1 MPMRPYLIGLVCA
14 LPVAACAPGPP
25 QPASQYHTAATTTQL
40 PLAFAPGT
48 SDLTEPERVALRQLR
63 RTLPIQVVPVLQA
76 AGPLAVDHVREV
88 ARRLGRPVQF
98 DNVSIMPPDQA
109 LLIMPYRP
117 IVADSCR
124 GPGVR
129 QPGSIWPGNDDDAPM
144 LLPPGCATALDIEAQ
159 TIQSPD
165 LLQGRPLPPAAA
177 TPFAA
182 AIERYYYRNDPAQ
195 STGTQGGSQA
205 GGDQPGSS
213 TTTSAGATGVGSAS
227 PLLGPLPATGQT
239 AQ

>member
-1 MPMRPYLIGLVCA
+1 MRFRV
-14 LPVAACAPGPP
+14 PVGPG
-25 QPASQYHTAATTTQL
+25 QRVPA
-40 PLAFAPGT
+40 
-48 SDLTEPERVALRQLR
+48 ALRVCVKER
-63 RTLPIQVVPVLQA
+63 AGHAAERIQC
-76 AGPLAVDHVREV
+76 DT
-88 ARRLGRPVQF
+88 
-98 DNVSIMPPDQA
+98 
-109 LLIMPYRP
+109 
-117 IVADSCR
+117 
-124 GPGVR
+124 
-129 QPGSIWPGNDDDAPM
+129 
-144 LLPPGCATALDIEAQ
+144 LPPGCATALDIEAQ

-182 AIERYYYRNDPAQ
+182 AIERYYHRNDPAQ

-227 PLLGPLPATGQT
+227 PLLGPLPTTGQT